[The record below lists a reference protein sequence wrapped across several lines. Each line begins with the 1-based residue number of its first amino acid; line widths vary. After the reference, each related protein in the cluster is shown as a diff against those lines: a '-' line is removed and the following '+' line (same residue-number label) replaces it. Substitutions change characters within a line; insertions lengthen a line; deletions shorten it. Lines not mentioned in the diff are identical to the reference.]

1 MLLLVSL
8 AVNRTTKMMSGNAP
22 EPKKRDAAVRCC
34 GDDNP
39 KISCHM
45 LGQPMVHKDQEVVVC
60 SGSDGPQ
67 RSGGCGMLRQP
78 MVLVVEALELEHQRN
93 AEQITQG
100 ILRRWIDGRGRKP
113 ITWRTLVDVLRECQ
127 LNST

>member
-1 MLLLVSL
+1 
-8 AVNRTTKMMSGNAP
+8 
-22 EPKKRDAAVRCC
+22 
-34 GDDNP
+34 
-39 KISCHM
+39 
-45 LGQPMVHKDQEVVVC
+45 
-60 SGSDGPQ
+60 
-67 RSGGCGMLRQP
+67 MLRQP

-93 AEQITQG
+93 AEQITQA